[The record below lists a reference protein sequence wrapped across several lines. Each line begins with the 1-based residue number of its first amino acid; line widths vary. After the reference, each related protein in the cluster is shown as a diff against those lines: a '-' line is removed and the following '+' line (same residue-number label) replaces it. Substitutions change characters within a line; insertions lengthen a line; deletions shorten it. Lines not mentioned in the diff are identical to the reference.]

1 MEELSDN
8 ELMCLVRNGEK
19 RAFEELVKRHR
30 GAAERFAR
38 GIINDPQTAEEIVQ
52 DCFVK
57 VWLYREKYRT
67 DLMFK
72 TYFYTLIKHAAIDAM
87 RKKRIFTG
95 LPENQNEEIDE
106 NSPETIF
113 VGKEVVGCINEKMRV
128 FREKNGDC
136 LYLFAVCGMRAKDI
150 AKKLGMSE
158 VNVRVKIYRDR
169 IKLRKLLE
177 KEGLL

>member
-8 ELMCLVRNGEK
+8 ELMGLVKNDDRL
-19 RAFEELVKRHR
+19 AFEELVKRHR

-38 GIINDPQTAEEIVQ
+38 GIINDPQAAEEIVQ

-57 VWLYREKYRT
+57 LWLYREKYRT

-72 TYFYTLIKHAAIDAM
+72 TYFYTLIKHAAIDEM
-87 RKKRIFTG
+87 RKRRIFTG
-95 LPENQNEEIDE
+95 LQDDQNEEIDE

-113 VGKEVVGCINEKMRV
+113 VEKEIIGSINEKIKV